1 MNALLI
7 SLFAFATASAVGWLF
22 AVQLG
27 VGQGQLRARFQR
39 YASEPALVVDT
50 GLTAGPPVRL
60 PGRLEAQLEQ
70 AGYDWSPA
78 RLAGMIGL
86 HVLAGV
92 VAGATIGLA
101 PYGGLAGAL
110 VLWMRLRAAQQR
122 RTRKLAEQLPDALM
136 LMATA
141 LRSGLGFQ
149 QALQMVAD
157 EGPAPLAGELGRLG
171 RDLALGLSIE
181 EALMRLQTRLG
192 SADAEMLAAALL
204 VQRQTGGNLVELL
217 TNLHDTV
224 RDRQAV
230 QGQVRTLTAQGR
242 LSGMVLTAIPI
253 FLALAFWVLNREYIM
268 TLIVD
273 PRGRIMSGVAL
284 GLMAIGVYFIRRI
297 VRITL

>member
-149 QALQMVAD
+149 QAH
-157 EGPAPLAGELGRLG
+157 
-171 RDLALGLSIE
+171 
-181 EALMRLQTRLG
+181 
-192 SADAEMLAAALL
+192 AAARVVAPAVDATDEARL
-204 VQRQTGGNLVELL
+204 RLVELPSL
-217 TNLHDTV
+217 VVHEAGAAMSALVEERV
-224 RDRQAV
+224 RR
-230 QGQVRTLTAQGR
+230 
-242 LSGMVLTAIPI
+242 SP
-253 FLALAFWVLNREYIM
+253 
-268 TLIVD
+268 
-273 PRGRIMSGVAL
+273 
-284 GLMAIGVYFIRRI
+284 
-297 VRITL
+297 RITRDEERYSGRVVREERAGLGQERGSPENQRREAAEEESQSRQLIRIART